1 MHALLLRPHPGN
13 DRFGL
18 GPFFLVEP
26 LGLAYAAAALAKVG
40 VASTIADLRFK
51 PGLDRVLSRAR
62 PELVAISCLHALEY
76 ERCVELA
83 REVKR
88 RAPEAFVVV
97 GGHAAAAYADALADD
112 AIDAVSFGDAEQ
124 VMPALALALRDKT
137 PLADVPDL
145 VLRAKDGGAVRTR
158 ASAEEADLT
167 LLPDRSGLEPYRSR
181 YRCLFHR
188 PVWVVETARGCP
200 FRCSFCSVAVLHG
213 RALRERPVSAVVEDF
228 ARVGDRI
235 FIVDDLFFANPERS
249 LAIARGLEARG
260 IKKKW
265 LLAQTRA
272 DLAAKREDVLAA
284 WRARTDASDVFV
296 GFEAPSDDALAKVSK
311 DTTVAKMDDGLAL
324 LRRLGF
330 GVTGNFVV
338 DPDWGEDDFRALWDF
353 VGARQLQ
360 RAGYTILT
368 PLPGTDFY
376 AKEKARIGA
385 QPWHKFDMHHLLW
398 EPRLGRARFLELY
411 AETWRRSVLKARAGK
426 VLSWLGRVRPA
437 DAPDLLR
444 MVLRTQRMMRPA
456 EYLADE

>member
-1 MHALLLRPHPGN
+1 MRALLLRPHPGN

-40 VASTIADLRFK
+40 VRSTIADLRFR
-51 PGLDRVLSRAR
+51 PSLARVVKESR
-62 PELVAISCLHALEY
+62 PSLVAISCLHALEY
-76 ERCVELA
+76 GRSVELA

-88 RAPEAFVVV
+88 LAPDAFVVV
-97 GGHAAAAYADALADD
+97 GGHAAAAHAEALFDD
-112 AIDAVSFGDAEQ
+112 AVDAVSFGDAEL
-124 VMPALALALRDKT
+124 VMPALARALRGELPIDE
-137 PLADVPDL
+137 VPDL
-145 VLRAKDGGAVRTR
+145 VLRGGERTR
-158 ASAEEADLT
+158 ASHEEVDLS
-167 LLPDRSGLEPYRSR
+167 LLPDRSGLDRYRSG

-200 FRCSFCSVAVLHG
+200 YRCSFCSVAVLHG
-213 RALRERPVSAVVEDF
+213 RALRERPVSSVIEDF

-235 FIVDDLFFANPERS
+235 FIVDDLFFADPERS
-249 LAIARGLEARG
+249 LEIARGLEARG
-260 IKKKW
+260 IKKRW

-272 DLAAKREDVLAA
+272 DLAARREDVLAA
-284 WRARTDASDVFV
+284 WRARTDAFDVFV
-296 GFEAPSDDALAKVSK
+296 GFEAPTDASLAKVSK
-311 DTTVAKMDDGLAL
+311 DTTVAKMDDGLAT
-324 LRRLGF
+324 LRRLGY
-330 GVTGNFVV
+330 GVTGNFVI
-338 DPDWGEDDFRALWDF
+338 DPDWGEDDFRALWDY
-353 VGARQLQ
+353 VAARKLE

-368 PLPGTDFY
+368 PLPGTSFY
-376 AKEKARIGA
+376 AAEKQRIGA

-426 VLSWLGRVRPA
+426 ILSWLGRVRPA

-456 EYLADE
+456 AYLAE